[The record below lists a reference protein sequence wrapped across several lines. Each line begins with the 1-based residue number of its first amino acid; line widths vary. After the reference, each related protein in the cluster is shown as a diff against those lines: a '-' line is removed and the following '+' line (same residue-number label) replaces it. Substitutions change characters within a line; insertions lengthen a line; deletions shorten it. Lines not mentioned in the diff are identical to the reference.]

1 MVKPWSRCYHTVWA
15 LLAIFV
21 IVGALG
27 AAAGE
32 RGTMYDALQLT
43 RQGVLQGEVWRLFTW
58 PFISNGM
65 FYLLFTVLIFY
76 AIGMPLEVTWGTRRF
91 LTLFFVSV
99 LGGGAAG
106 VLLNRPLA
114 GGEAPIVTLMLIYG
128 FMFPDSVIYVFL
140 VMPIRVKTLAII
152 ITACYLARY
161 ASMGLTGLA
170 MFIGLFSGV
179 LYYVLST
186 GRIPWMSWTK
196 RGMRAVKANPVEV
209 VRTVTT
215 GSVMERARQ
224 AMRRHDSGRPLTEQD
239 RAWIEELIRRA
250 DPEHELCSPYSFSPD
265 NTICPPCRAFGRC
278 LRRYLETVEKDN

>member
-1 MVKPWSRCYHTVWA
+1 MVKPWGRCYHTVWA

-21 IVGALG
+21 VVGAFG

-32 RGTMYDALQLT
+32 QGAMYDALKLT

-58 PFISNGM
+58 PFLTGNM
-65 FYLLFTVLIFY
+65 FSLLFTVLVFY
-76 AIGMPLEVTWGTRRF
+76 YIGMPLEVTWGTRRF

-99 LGGGAAG
+99 LGGGLFG

-128 FMFPDSVIYVFL
+128 FMFPDSVLYLFL

-152 ITACYLARY
+152 ITAVYLVQCAR
-161 ASMGLTGLA
+161 MGFAGLA
-170 MFIGLFSGV
+170 LFIGLFSGA

-196 RGMRAVKANPVEV
+196 RGMRAVKASPVEV
-209 VRTVTT
+209 VRTVST

-224 AMRRHDSGRPLTEQD
+224 VMRRRDSGQPLTEQD

-250 DPEHELCSPYSFSPD
+250 DPSHELCSPYSFSPD

-278 LRRYLETVEKDN
+278 LRRYLETVEKDD

>member
-15 LLAIFV
+15 LLAAFV
-21 IVGALG
+21 IIGAFG
-27 AAAGE
+27 AAPGQQSAMDE
-32 RGTMYDALQLT
+32 ALQLT
-43 RQGVLQGEVWRLFTW
+43 RQGVLQGEIWRLVTW
-58 PFISNGM
+58 PFLTRGM
-65 FYLLFTVLIFY
+65 LQLLFTVLIFY
-76 AIGMPLEVTWGTRRF
+76 AIGLPLEVTWGTRRF

-106 VLLNRPLA
+106 ALLNQTLA

-128 FMFPDSVIYVFL
+128 FMFPDSVLYLFL
-140 VMPIRVKTLAII
+140 VMPIRVKTLAIL
-152 ITACYLARY
+152 ITAWYLVVYAR
-161 ASMGLTGLA
+161 MRLEGLA

-196 RGMRAVKANPVEV
+196 RRIRSLKANPVEV
-209 VRTVTT
+209 VRTVSTS
-215 GSVMERARQ
+215 SVMERARQ
-224 AMRRHDSGRPLTEQD
+224 VMRRHDSGQPLTEPD

-250 DPEHELCSPYSFSPD
+250 DPTHELCSPYSFSPD

-278 LRRYLETVEKDN
+278 LRRYLEAVEKED

>member
-15 LLAIFV
+15 LLAVFV
-21 IVGALG
+21 VVGAFG
-27 AAAGE
+27 AAPGQQGAMGQ
-32 RGTMYDALQLT
+32 ALQLT
-43 RQGVLQGEVWRLFTW
+43 RQGVLQGEVWRLVTW
-58 PFISNGM
+58 PFLSGGM
-65 FYLLFTVLIFY
+65 LQLLFTVLIFY

-106 VLLNRPLA
+106 VLLNQTLA
-114 GGEAPIVTLMLIYG
+114 GGEAPLVTLMLIYG
-128 FMFPDSVIYVFL
+128 FMFPDSVLYVFL
-140 VMPIRVKTLAII
+140 VMPIRVKTLAIL
-152 ITACYLARY
+152 ITAWYLVVYAR
-161 ASMGLTGLA
+161 MGLAGLA

-196 RGMRAVKANPVEV
+196 RGMRAVKTNPAEV
-209 VRTVTT
+209 VRTVST

-224 AMRRHDSGRPLTEQD
+224 VMRRHDSGQPLTEQD
-239 RAWIEELIRRA
+239 RAWIEELIRRT
-250 DPEHELCSPYSFSPD
+250 DPSHELCSPYSFSPD

-278 LRRYLETVEKDN
+278 LRRYLEAVEKEN